1 MAKKNKVFID
11 VEINGKMQKVAVDAK
26 KLGDNLDDVAK
37 NARTA
42 DRNVK
47 GAAQAS
53 SNATKNFSKM
63 AQGTNGLVAA
73 YATFAAQVF
82 ALTAA
87 FGFFK
92 RAGDLKVLQQGQ
104 QAYAAAT
111 GTAMKVLAKDIMQA
125 ADAQIT
131 FRDASQAAA
140 IGVASGLSGDQLT
153 QLGKAA
159 KDVSAVLGR
168 DVTDSFNRLVRGVTK
183 AEPELL
189 DELGIVLRLKTATE
203 EYAET
208 LGKSADD
215 LTAFERSQAVANN
228 VLSQAEEKYS
238 KILEITGGGAANE
251 FNKLTV
257 ALDEVVMTI
266 QNALIPVASSVAKV
280 LTDMPIL
287 AGASFALFLSG
298 PLRAMGFNLQEVG
311 EKSRVAAFTQRKEFA
326 KNKAAIEAVNISL
339 TQQAALLQAN
349 AGKALATGTPGAA
362 GPSKLL
368 QQVDKGGIDSLS
380 PQGSA
385 TLKRATDAAVKNV
398 NKNGI
403 VTKGIYKGVRIE
415 IVKQMQTAFKNI
427 ETGEKAMVSK
437 SKLHTMQMK
446 GNYLKMSAAVQGAT
460 SKMIAGFSRL
470 AGALGW
476 IGLIVMAFGALKNA
490 LTVEKPLT
498 DDEKAAERLRNRVSE
513 LNKEMEHYIAIQKEL
528 TKDGS
533 SSALMNLGASIGK
546 QVGQLGIGDNLVATQ
561 AQFQAAEQIKARKAN
576 VKGPQASRKRS
587 RIKGPTEEQVEGQ
600 KAIQRQID
608 AIDLLTERSG
618 ISFAAFENYKAAL
631 NDPNVDPEALNA
643 AASKAQELSNVM
655 NGLPRLMKASDDG
668 ISSFVNSFAPLN
680 QAEQAM
686 KDITTELGEYQ
697 KLFKAGGLTEEQK
710 ERVALLKKEHAFIK
724 QMNEAAH
731 KRTLASMEANQ
742 EVERAGLIQ
751 QKIARDV
758 AMTAAKQ
765 SVAET
770 NVANKKQEIADLQ
783 KIITKDAKDEKEALK
798 NATPAQQRQ
807 LEILKEQLE
816 SLGIKLDL
824 TTQIAEQTEKESKL
838 RKQIQDAQM
847 DTKLLNTSKALLDF
861 DQKRLNITKQKNAL
875 DKQQSD
881 IALSQSKREFKQGSA
896 FSHLFQDKFDA
907 DADLKAAKALEQAQ
921 LDQIKEEKRIK
932 IEMIELE
939 YALLEAKMRQTAA
952 EMRLLAMSPELKG
965 DQARIDSAIG
975 LADKIEG
982 KEVTDP
988 ETGETSREGG
998 ILQQLEG
1005 TKQAAIAVA
1014 GQEAE
1019 TATAAVAENIDK
1031 LTERK
1036 NDLSDMETL
1045 TRGIADS
1052 FAGGMTQAF
1061 TDLATGAKSAKEA
1074 FADMAK
1080 SMLANIAKMIA
1091 EMLALQLI
1099 KSMFPGLSFSG
1110 GGIMDNGKKIEGY
1123 STGGV
1128 AKGPQRGYPAVLH
1141 GTEAV
1146 VPLPNGKSIPVEMKQ
1161 GGNVQNNVTVNVSSE
1176 GTTQT
1181 SQSNGSDGEKLGKAI
1196 AAAVQAELQNQKRSG
1211 GILSPYGAA

>member
-1 MAKKNKVFID
+1 MAKNRVEID
-11 VEINGKMQKVAVDAK
+11 VIVDDKGTTKKVGLESKKAAK
-26 KLGDNLDDVAK
+26 GLDDVGK
-37 NARTA
+37 GARTA
-42 DRNVK
+42 DRNLK

-53 SNATKNFSKM
+53 SNTTKNFSKM

-111 GTAMKVLAKDIMQA
+111 GTAMRVLAQDIMQA

-140 IGVASGLSGDQLT
+140 IGIASGLSGGQLT

-238 KILEITGGGAANE
+238 RILAITGGGAANE

-257 ALDEVVMTI
+257 ALDEVVMAI
-266 QNALIPVASSVAKV
+266 QNALLPVASSLAKV

-298 PLRAMGFNLQEVG
+298 PLKAMGFNLQEVG
-311 EKSRVAAFTQRKEFA
+311 DKSRVAAFTQRKEFL
-326 KNKAAIEAVNISL
+326 KNKKAIEAVNISL
-339 TQQAALLQAN
+339 SQQAALLQAN
-349 AGKALATGTPGAA
+349 ARQALATGTPGPA

-368 QQVDKGGIDSLS
+368 QQVDKGGIESLS

-385 TLKRATDAAVKNV
+385 TLKRATDAALKNV
-398 NKNGI
+398 NKHGI
-403 VTKGIYKGVRIE
+403 VTKGIYKGVRVE
-415 IVKQMQTAFKNI
+415 IVREMQTAFKNI
-427 ETGEKAMVSK
+427 EMGEKVMVSK

-446 GNYLKMSAAVQGAT
+446 GNYLKMSAAIQAGT

-476 IGLIVMAFGALKNA
+476 IGIAVMAFGALKNA

-498 DDEKAAERLRNRVSE
+498 DDEKAAERLKSRVSE
-513 LNKEMEHYIAIQKEL
+513 LNKEMEHYIAIQREL

-533 SSALMNLGASIGK
+533 TSAFMNLGASIGK
-546 QVGQLGIGDNLVATQ
+546 QIGQLGVGDNLVAVQ
-561 AQFQAAEQIKARKAN
+561 QQFQAAEQIKARKAAIG
-576 VKGPQASRKRS
+576 GPQRARKAL
-587 RIKGPTEEQVEGQ
+587 RITGATEEQKAGQ
-600 KAIQRQID
+600 QVIQRQID

-618 ISFAAFENYKAAL
+618 ISFRAFEEYKAAL
-631 NDPNVDPEALNA
+631 NDPNVEPEALNK
-643 AASKAQELSNVM
+643 AASAAQEVANVM
-655 NGLPRLMKASDDG
+655 DGLPRLIKTSDDG
-668 ISSFVNSFAPLN
+668 ISSFVNSFSPLN
-680 QAEQAM
+680 QAEQTM
-686 KDITTELGEYQ
+686 KDIQIELASYTRLAQ
-697 KLFKAGGLTEEQK
+697 AGGLTEEQQK
-710 ERVALLKKEHAFIK
+710 RVVLLAEEFAFIHEIN
-724 QMNEAAH
+724 QAAH
-731 KRTLASMEANQ
+731 ERTLATMDANQ

-751 QKIARDV
+751 QKIAQNV

-765 SVAET
+765 VVAET
-770 NVANKKQEIADLQ
+770 AVANKKSEIATLQ
-783 KIITKDAKDEKEALK
+783 KIIAKDGKD
-798 NATPAQQRQ
+798 ATPAQQRQ

-824 TTQIAEQTEKESKL
+824 ATQIANQTERESKL

-847 DTKLLNTSKALLDF
+847 DTKLLNTSKSLLDF
-861 DQKRLNITKQKNAL
+861 EQKRLNITKQRNAL
-875 DKQQSD
+875 NKQQSD
-881 IALSQSKREFKQGSA
+881 IALSQSKRAFKQGSP

-907 DADLKAAKALEQAQ
+907 AADLKAAQALEQAQ

-952 EMRLLAMSPELKG
+952 EMRLLAMNPELQG
-965 DQARIDSAIG
+965 DQARIDAATG
-975 LADKIEG
+975 LADKI
-982 KEVTDP
+982 T
-988 ETGETSREGG
+988 REGG
-998 ILQQLEG
+998 ILQQIED
-1005 TKQAAIAVA
+1005 TKQSAIAVA

-1019 TATAAVAENIDK
+1019 TATAAVRENIDALAERK
-1031 LTERK
+1031 QDLTE
-1036 NDLSDMETL
+1036 METL

-1080 SMLANIAKMIA
+1080 SMLANIAKLIA

-1123 STGGV
+1123 STGGI

-1146 VPLPNGKSIPVEMKQ
+1146 VPLPNGKSIPVEMKN
-1161 GGNVQNNVTVNVSSE
+1161 GGTTQNNVVVNISTD
-1176 GTTQT
+1176 GT
-1181 SQSNGSDGEKLGKAI
+1181 SQTQQSSGMESERLGKAV
-1196 AAAVQAELQNQKRSG
+1196 AAAVQEELLNQKRSG
-1211 GILSPYGAA
+1211 GILNPYGAS

>member
-111 GTAMKVLAKDIMQA
+111 GTAMRVLAQDIMQA

-140 IGVASGLSGDQLT
+140 IGIASGLSGGQLT

-238 KILEITGGGAANE
+238 RILAITGGGAANE

-257 ALDEVVMTI
+257 ALDEVVMAI
-266 QNALIPVASSVAKV
+266 QNALLPVASSLAKV

-298 PLRAMGFNLQEVG
+298 PLKAMGFNLQEVG
-311 EKSRVAAFTQRKEFA
+311 DKSRVAAFTQRKEFL
-326 KNKAAIEAVNISL
+326 KNKKAIEAVNISL
-339 TQQAALLQAN
+339 SQQAALLQAN
-349 AGKALATGTPGAA
+349 ARQALSTGTPGPA

-368 QQVDKGGIDSLS
+368 QQVDKGGIESLS

-385 TLKRATDAAVKNV
+385 TLKRATDAALKNV
-398 NKNGI
+398 NKHGI
-403 VTKGIYKGVRIE
+403 VTKGIYKGVRVE
-415 IVKQMQTAFKNI
+415 IVREMQTAFKNI
-427 ETGEKAMVSK
+427 EMGEKVMVSK

-446 GNYLKMSAAVQGAT
+446 GNYLKMSAAIQAGT

-476 IGLIVMAFGALKNA
+476 IGIAVMAFGALKNA

-498 DDEKAAERLRNRVSE
+498 DDEKAAERLKSRVSE
-513 LNKEMEHYIAIQKEL
+513 LNKEMEHYISIQKEL

-533 SSALMNLGASIGK
+533 TSSFMNLGASIGK
-546 QVGQLGIGDNLVATQ
+546 QIGQVGIGDNLATVQ
-561 AQFQAAEQIKARKAN
+561 RQFAEAEQIRMKKASVNVGPQGGRKA
-576 VKGPQASRKRS
+576 S
-587 RIKGPTEEQVEGQ
+587 RIKGATEEQKAGQ
-600 KAIQRQID
+600 QVIQRQID

-618 ISFAAFENYKAAL
+618 ISFRAFEEYKAAL
-631 NDPNVDPEALNA
+631 NDPNVEPEALNK
-643 AASKAQELSNVM
+643 AASAAQEVANVM
-655 NGLPRLMKASDDG
+655 DGLPRLIKTSDDG
-668 ISSFVNSFAPLN
+668 ISSFVNSFSPLN
-680 QAEQAM
+680 QAEQTM
-686 KDITTELGEYQ
+686 KDIQIELANYG
-697 KLFKAGGLTEEQK
+697 KLAEAGGLTEEQQK
-710 ERVALLKKEHAFIK
+710 RVVLLAEEFGFIHEIN
-724 QMNEAAH
+724 QAVHE
-731 KRTLASMEANQ
+731 RTLATMDANQ

-751 QKIARDV
+751 QKIAQNV

-765 SVAET
+765 VVAET
-770 NVANKKQEIADLQ
+770 AVANKKSEIATLQ
-783 KIITKDAKDEKEALK
+783 KIIAKDGKD
-798 NATPAQQRQ
+798 ATPAQQRQ

-824 TTQIAEQTEKESKL
+824 ATQIANQTERESKL

-847 DTKLLNTSKALLDF
+847 DTKLLNTSKSLLNF
-861 DQKRLNITKQKNAL
+861 EQKRLSITKQRNAL
-875 DKQQSD
+875 NKQQSD
-881 IALSQSKREFKQGSA
+881 IALSQSKRAFKQGSP

-907 DADLKAAKALEQAQ
+907 AADLKAAQALEEKQKE
-921 LDQIKEEKRIK
+921 QIEEEKRIK

-952 EMRLLAMSPELKG
+952 EMRLLAMNPELQG
-965 DQARIDSAIG
+965 DQARIDAATG

-982 KEVTDP
+982 TEVTDP
-988 ETGETSREGG
+988 ETGKTTREGG
-998 ILQQLEG
+998 ILQQIED
-1005 TKQAAIAVA
+1005 TKQSAIAVA

-1019 TATAAVAENIDK
+1019 TATAAVRENIDALAERK
-1031 LTERK
+1031 QDLTE
-1036 NDLSDMETL
+1036 METL

-1110 GGIMDNGKKIEGY
+1110 GGVMDNGKKIEGY
-1123 STGGV
+1123 STGGI

-1161 GGNVQNNVTVNVSSE
+1161 GGNVQNNVTVNVSSD
-1176 GTTQT
+1176 GTAQTTQ
-1181 SQSNGSDGEKLGKAI
+1181 SSGADSEKLGKAI
-1196 AAAVQAELQNQKRSG
+1196 AAAVQSELHNQKRSG